1 MSADMSAR
9 MGASPTTLTGAV
21 ARAAPVEINSRR
33 AVRRLLRDWFGF
45 YLPAAVIALV
55 MLFPFFWML
64 SIALRP
70 EPEIYAYP
78 PRMLP
83 QEFMW
88 DNFLRIWSDPRMKM
102 GLLFWNTLV
111 YATLRTFLQLL
122 LSSMAA
128 FVLARYRFP
137 GRDTIFFVILATV
150 MIPHEVLV
158 IPLFVIM
165 KHMPLAGGND
175 WLGLG
180 GTGWLDSFKGL
191 ILPGVVSGY
200 SIFFL
205 RQFFLTLP
213 SELEDAAR
221 IDGSSE
227 FGIYWRITLPMA
239 IPALTTLGVFSF
251 QFAWSDFMWPL
262 IITNSDRVKTIQLGL
277 AVLQSSEGTEWSLL
291 MTGAVIATLPLIA
304 LFVLLQRFIAT
315 GISFGVGR

>member
-1 MSADMSAR
+1 MSANPTALAGGTVPAGDVDFR
-9 MGASPTTLTGAV
+9 MRPAV
-21 ARAAPVEINSRR
+21 A
-33 AVRRLLRDWFGF
+33 RLLRDWLGF
-45 YLPAAVIALV
+45 YLPATIIAIV
-55 MLFPFFWML
+55 MLFPFFWMI
-64 SIALRP
+64 SVALRP
-70 EPEIYAYP
+70 EPDVYAYP
-78 PRMLP
+78 PHLVP
-83 QEFMW
+83 QHFQW
-88 DNFLRIWSDPRMKM
+88 ANFVHIWSDSRMKM

-111 YATLRTFLQLL
+111 YATVRTFLQLL

-137 GRDTIFFVILATV
+137 GRDVIFFLILATV

-158 IPLFVIM
+158 IPLFVMI

-191 ILPGVVSGY
+191 ILPGIVSGY

-221 IDGSSE
+221 IDGASE

-262 IITNSDRVKTIQLGL
+262 IITNTDHIKTIQLGL

-304 LFVLLQRFIAT
+304 LFVLLQRFIST

>member
-1 MSADMSAR
+1 MSANPTALAGGTVPAGDVDFR
-9 MGASPTTLTGAV
+9 MRPAV
-21 ARAAPVEINSRR
+21 A
-33 AVRRLLRDWFGF
+33 RLLRDWLGF
-45 YLPAAVIALV
+45 YLPATVIAAL

-70 EPEIYAYP
+70 EPDVYAYP
-78 PRMLP
+78 PHLVP
-83 QEFMW
+83 QQFQW
-88 DNFLRIWSDPRMKM
+88 DNFVRIWSDPRMKM

-111 YATLRTFLQLL
+111 YATVRTFLQLL

-137 GRDTIFFVILATV
+137 GRDVIFFAILATV

-158 IPLFVIM
+158 IPLFVMI

-191 ILPGVVSGY
+191 ILPGIVSGY

-221 IDGSSE
+221 IDGASE

-262 IITNSDRVKTIQLGL
+262 IITNTDHIKTIQLGL

-304 LFVLLQRFIAT
+304 LFVLLQRFIST